1 MADPGQF
8 RGANPYGVAY
18 PLQDIHNYIGGGAIP
33 PSPVEQYAESPTK
46 QMHYLDMLVQLLS
59 MDERNKMYDEWRK
72 KVKSKDISWPKFEE
86 DIEGARGRAG
96 SPSYLNQQRIFGKTV
111 Y

>member
-18 PLQDIHNYIGGGAIP
+18 PLQDIHNYIRGGAIP

-59 MDERNKMYDEWRK
+59 ESERNAMFDEWK
-72 KVKSKDISWPKFEE
+72 KRIENKEIEWPKYST
-86 DIEGARGRAG
+86 DIEGARGRMG
-96 SPSYLNQQRIFGKTV
+96 SPSYLNQQRMFGKTG